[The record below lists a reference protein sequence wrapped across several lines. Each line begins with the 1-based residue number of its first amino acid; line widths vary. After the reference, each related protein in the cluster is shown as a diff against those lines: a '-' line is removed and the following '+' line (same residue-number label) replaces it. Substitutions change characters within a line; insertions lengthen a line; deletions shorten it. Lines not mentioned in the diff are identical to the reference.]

1 MGQKDTLYPASS
13 VCFLGFNCRK
23 PLFPPNQFDAVWKNI
38 SVTEHLQLYAAIR
51 GVPPEDIER
60 LADQFME
67 GLRIKEHAKKYSND
81 CSGGTKRKLSYAMAM
96 LGKPKIVLLD
106 EPSTGMDP
114 KSKRFVWD
122 TILAS
127 FRVSRRLKSGP

>member
-1 MGQKDTLYPASS
+1 MPPA
-13 VCFLGFNCRK
+13 
-23 PLFPPNQFDAVWKNI
+23 
-38 SVTEHLQLYAAIR
+38 
-51 GVPPEDIER
+51 DIER

-127 FRVSRRLKSGP
+127 FRVRNLVLQHFQLRPHLSSQTFLIRICRRTAAPF

>member
-1 MGQKDTLYPASS
+1 MPPA
-13 VCFLGFNCRK
+13 
-23 PLFPPNQFDAVWKNI
+23 
-38 SVTEHLQLYAAIR
+38 
-51 GVPPEDIER
+51 DIER

-67 GLRIKEHAKKYSND
+67 GLRIREHAKKYSND

-127 FRVSRRLKSGP
+127 FRVRTEKTCFVALAIGSSRRTNFKSGNLSCS

>member
-1 MGQKDTLYPASS
+1 M
-13 VCFLGFNCRK
+13 
-23 PLFPPNQFDAVWKNI
+23 
-38 SVTEHLQLYAAIR
+38 ELYAAIR
-51 GVPPEDIER
+51 GVSAKDIAR
-60 LADQFME
+60 LANQFME

-127 FRVSRRLKSGP
+127 FRVRRTTECIKCSVSRFGQKLLWKFLQALGQISYL

>member
-1 MGQKDTLYPASS
+1 M
-13 VCFLGFNCRK
+13 
-23 PLFPPNQFDAVWKNI
+23 
-38 SVTEHLQLYAAIR
+38 QLYAAIR
-51 GVPPEDIER
+51 GVPPGDIER

-127 FRVSRRLKSGP
+127 FRVSRRTTGMG